1 MAEAVLEVVLHNLNS
16 LIQKKLAL
24 FLGFDQDFKS
34 LSSLLTTIKATLEDA
49 EEKQFTD
56 KAIKDWLLKL
66 KDAVHVLDDIL
77 DECAT
82 QSLEMEYKGLS
93 HKVQS
98 SFVSSFHPKHV
109 AFRYKIAKKMKSIR
123 ERLNEIAEERSKFHL
138 IEMVKEKRDGVID
151 WRQTTSII
159 SQPQVF
165 GRDGDRDKMVDI
177 LVNGASGFEDLSV
190 YPIVGLG
197 GLGKTTLAQLIFN
210 HESVVK
216 HFDLRMWVCVSDD
229 FSIKRMT
236 RSIIEAATKKSC
248 DDLDLEPLQRKLQR
262 SIKWHK
268 LKSLLACGGKGASVL
283 VTTRLE
289 KVAEIMGTIPPFEVS
304 KLSDVDCWELFKQRA
319 FGPNEVEQ
327 DELVV
332 IGKEILKK
340 CGGVPLA
347 AIALGSL
354 LRFKREVNEW
364 HYVKESKL
372 WSLQDEDYV
381 MPTLRLSYLNLPVKL
396 RQCFAFCALFIKD
409 ERISKK
415 FLIEL
420 WMANGL
426 VSSNEMLDEEDIGN
440 GVWNELYLRSFF
452 QDIETDIFGKITS
465 FKMHD
470 LLI

>member
-210 HESVVK
+210 HES
-216 HFDLRMWVCVSDD
+216 
-229 FSIKRMT
+229 
-236 RSIIEAATKKSC
+236 
-248 DDLDLEPLQRKLQR
+248 
-262 SIKWHK
+262 KWHK